1 MDQENEYNDPRYH
14 GSDELE
20 EQDFTRKTPRGKPLA
35 DADLENAAQLVL
47 LFTLKWQPKTGALGE
62 IPIIQ
67 PQFRR
72 ELNSLLEI
80 VGQAVVKS
88 TFSKIKFTERT
99 ADETDKPNPNTPTS
113 A

>member
-20 EQDFTRKTPRGKPLA
+20 ETDFTRKTPRGAPLA
-35 DADLENAAQLVL
+35 DANLENAAQLAL
-47 LFTLKWQPKTGALGE
+47 LFILKWQPPVQAFQK
-62 IPIIQ
+62 
-67 PQFRR
+67 QFRN

-80 VGQAVVKS
+80 VGQAVIKS
-88 TFSKIKFTERT
+88 TFSKIKSTERT